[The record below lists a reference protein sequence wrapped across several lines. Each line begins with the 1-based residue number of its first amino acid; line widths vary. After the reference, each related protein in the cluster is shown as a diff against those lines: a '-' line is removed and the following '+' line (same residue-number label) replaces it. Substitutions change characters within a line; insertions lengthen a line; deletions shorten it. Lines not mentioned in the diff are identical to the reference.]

1 MVYYGDQAPN
11 LAGAVI
17 VLAIIAYITYGL
29 RVYTRLRNSAFGIDD
44 WTMTAATVSPVVRLS
59 GSTQY

>member
-29 RVYTRLRNSAFGIDD
+29 RVYTRLRNGAFGIDD

-59 GSTQY
+59 ESTQY